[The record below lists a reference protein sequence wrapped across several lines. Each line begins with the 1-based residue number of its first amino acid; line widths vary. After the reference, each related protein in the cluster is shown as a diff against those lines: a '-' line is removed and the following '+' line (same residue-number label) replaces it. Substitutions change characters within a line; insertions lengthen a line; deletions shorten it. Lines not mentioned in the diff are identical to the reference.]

1 MAMQSKVETVQ
12 MDLVQQQQG
21 LYILKV
27 LISVVMSL
35 LLPSMVMFI

>member
-1 MAMQSKVETVQ
+1 MAMLSKVETVQ
-12 MDLVQQQQG
+12 MDQVQQQQG
-21 LYILKV
+21 LHILKV